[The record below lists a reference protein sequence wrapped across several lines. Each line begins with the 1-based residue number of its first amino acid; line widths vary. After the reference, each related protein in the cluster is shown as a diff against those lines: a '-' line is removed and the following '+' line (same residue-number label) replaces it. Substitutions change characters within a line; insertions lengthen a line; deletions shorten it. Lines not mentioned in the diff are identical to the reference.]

1 MFTFYIVYIRP
12 MLFVISDTCNYTI
25 WRSVSC
31 RTSVFK
37 TLFKYILSDF
47 REQQEGCTRTRRIS
61 REGARQE
68 QGGNTLKLARTAG
81 YIELFW
87 VKTWNVIHIHNLF
100 IMYLYQCDI
109 CIKTSTKEVKINC
122 CENKDFCYI
131 ISKIVF
137 IIFIKIYWISSLVSQ
152 IMVITLNKE
161 WH

>member
-1 MFTFYIVYIRP
+1 MIH
-12 MLFVISDTCNYTI
+12 VISPNDEAWVVVQVCSKRFSSTNF
-25 WRSVSC
+25 
-31 RTSVFK
+31 RTSENSKKVA
-37 TLFKYILSDF
+37 
-47 REQQEGCTRTRRIS
+47 REQDSYHEKVRDKNRAEILWS
-61 REGARQE
+61 Y
-68 QGGNTLKLARTAG
+68 NVARTAG

>member
-1 MFTFYIVYIRP
+1 MTKRELSYKCVQNAFQVQTFGLPRTAR
-12 MLFVISDTCNYTI
+12 MLHEN
-25 WRSVSC
+25 
-31 RTSVFK
+31 K
-37 TLFKYILSDF
+37 TH
-47 REQQEGCTRTRRIS
+47 IS

-109 CIKTSTKEVKINC
+109 CIKTSTKEVKINS

>member
-1 MFTFYIVYIRP
+1 MCSKRFSSTNF
-12 MLFVISDTCNYTI
+12 
-25 WRSVSC
+25 
-31 RTSVFK
+31 RTSENSKKVA
-37 TLFKYILSDF
+37 
-47 REQQEGCTRTRRIS
+47 REQDIS

-109 CIKTSTKEVKINC
+109 CIKTSTKEVKINS

-137 IIFIKIYWISSLVSQ
+137 IIFIKIYWISSLVSH